1 MCPVEFGRGEIYT
14 REPNGEHVPLVVLS
28 ARQKGTRSIVTL
40 SGITDPNEAK
50 KLTHKKIYIR
60 QSVLPELKKGEYY
73 SYQIMGLDVVTVDGR
88 EIGKVVKIFSTGSN
102 DVYEVKPPNGETI
115 LIPAIKHVVLEIDLE
130 KGRMVIEPMEGMLD

>member
-28 ARQKGTRSIVTL
+28 ARQKGTRSIVSL
-40 SGITDPNEAK
+40 SGITDPNDAK
-50 KLTHKKIYIR
+50 KLTHKRIYIP
-60 QSVLPELKKGEYY
+60 QDALPELKKGEYY

-102 DVYEVKPPNGETI
+102 DVYGVKPPKGDTI
-115 LIPAIKHVVLEIDLE
+115 LIPAVKHVVVSIDIE
-130 KGRMVIEPMEGMLD
+130 NGKMVIEPMEGMLD